1 MNIKVLKKQNGITIQ
16 DLVIAIM
23 IFCLFVG
30 VIGSLFYRILFNST
44 LVKLNAIA
52 VEYAVK
58 VAEEVD
64 KLPYEEI
71 DNLNFGTKMHT
82 DYKKSFPDI
91 FQLEVN
97 VENYNEIDPS
107 KADII
112 KIVTINVT
120 YDIFE
125 EERNYEIKK
134 LKIKEI

>member
-1 MNIKVLKKQNGITIQ
+1 MNIKVLKKQDGMTIQ
-16 DLVIAIM
+16 DLVIAI
-23 IFCLFVG
+23 IILCLFVG
-30 VIGSLFYRILFNST
+30 VIGSLFYRIIINSAFI
-44 LVKLNAIA
+44 KLNAIA

-71 DNLNFGTKMHT
+71 DNLNFGTKMDT

-112 KIVTINVT
+112 KIVTIKVT
-120 YDIFE
+120 YEMFE
-125 EERNYEIKK
+125 EEKSYEIKK

>member
-1 MNIKVLKKQNGITIQ
+1 MNIKILKKQNGMTIQ

-30 VIGSLFYRILFNST
+30 VIGTLFYRILFNST

-52 VEYAVK
+52 VGYAVK

-64 KLPYEEI
+64 KLPYDDI
-71 DNLNFGTKMHT
+71 NQNFWTSIQSN
-82 DYKKSFPDI
+82 YEQSFPDI

-97 VENYNEIDPS
+97 VENYNQIDPS

-120 YDIFE
+120 YEIFE